1 MGAPP
6 NLQVFLIILGAAAI
20 SSKPYFDLGD
30 SYEDMM
36 RSVGRSQ
43 QEMRD
48 VFSGVRRGVEGL
60 GREAEEL
67 GDRIA
72 SDMDQEFGQLGA
84 RFGQWG
90 HGLGDQFD
98 LLGGHL
104 DNLGQGLNS
113 QFEQMGDFNLG
124 GHLDSLGQGLNSQF
138 EQMGNLN
145 FNLGHLAGPGL
156 LDHFHSSIGGSRDP
170 FGHSFSGFF
179 GRQSGAWWQGENV
192 CKATEVD
199 EEEDMGEGGQPGPF
213 TFHMEVHS
221 CTQTQDSYVC
231 THKKGGQAGIVTK
244 RTIFSCCSGHRLV
257 SGRCAEVEAL
267 QPLEETMEQLGGGE
281 FLELLVENDMAS
293 KLHNVT
299 VFLHSNEAVE
309 DWKND
314 LGEGGLDANTVYRVD
329 EGLLGRRRRSFT
341 SSLVLTEGPSLEEV
355 VSGHVVPGIV
365 EKADFFRDIVANLK
379 GERILP
385 SFNDQ
390 GPQVRVTRY
399 STKPETV
406 MANCAKV
413 TSTDHH
419 ASDGVV
425 HTVDKVMQ
433 PAKASILDTL
443 QSDSQFS
450 EFLAALEAHGFAED
464 LAQPGSFTVFA
475 PTNEAMASLDEE
487 TRAKLA
493 GGSCGKSIL
502 RSHILV
508 EVICAGAVQAG
519 QISVTSHSVG
529 SRKVRMERDG
539 RGQVTVEGVNLIFS
553 DQVATNGVIH
563 VVDDI
568 ILTPDSLS
576 LTQHLE
582 KRKTSHLLDLIKAAD
597 LTEADLMSANTTS
610 VLLPSEAAL
619 AALGQEGRQAL
630 LQDKKALQKVLL
642 HHVVVNSRTTQ
653 GREEEV
659 TTAAG
664 TKIPLTHHE
673 HPFSPSVT
681 LAQCAQ
687 VTDEAPVC
695 GGYVATVDNILLPPT
710 NNLMAALA
718 RDHSEFSR
726 LIEFAGID
734 KELRENVFT
743 VLAPTDDALAGLG
756 SETLARL
763 FGEKAVAEQV
773 VRAHLL
779 PGTKC
784 CASVPTMSRLRV
796 RSHLGSQVSMQRNRR
811 GGILADTAELLRCD
825 SLATNGLIHS
835 INNLVGGRGS
845 FWQL

>member
-1 MGAPP
+1 
-6 NLQVFLIILGAAAI
+6 
-20 SSKPYFDLGD
+20 
-30 SYEDMM
+30 
-36 RSVGRSQ
+36 
-43 QEMRD
+43 MRD

-170 FGHSFSGFF
+170 FGHSFSGIF

-199 EEEDMGEGGQPGPF
+199 EEEDMGEGGRSGPF

-221 CTQTQDSYVC
+221 CTRTQDSYVC

-244 RTIFSCCSGHRLV
+244 RTIFSCCPGHRLV
-257 SGRCAEVEAL
+257 SGRCTEVDAL
-267 QPLEETMEQLGGGE
+267 QPLEERIEELGGGE
-281 FLELLVENDMAS
+281 FLELLVENDMAP

-299 VFLHSNEAVE
+299 IFLPSNEAVE
-309 DWKND
+309 EWKIEM
-314 LGEGGLDANTVYRVD
+314 GEGGLDGGDANTVYRVD

-341 SSLVLTEGPSLEEV
+341 SSLVVKQGPSLAEV
-355 VSGHVVPGIV
+355 VSGHVVPGIL
-365 EKADFFRDIVANLK
+365 ESADLK
-379 GERILP
+379 DERLLP
-385 SFNDQ
+385 SINDQ

-419 ASDGVV
+419 ASEGVV
-425 HTVDKVMQ
+425 HTLEKVMQ
-433 PAKASILDTL
+433 PAQASILDTL
-443 QSDSQFS
+443 QSDSQFNS
-450 EFLAALEAHGFAED
+450 FLAALEAHGLAEE
-464 LAQPGSFTVFA
+464 LAKPGAITVFA
-475 PTNEAMASLDEE
+475 PTDEAMARLDEA

-493 GGSCGKSIL
+493 GGSCGMSIL
-502 RSHILV
+502 QSHILKHA
-508 EVICAGAVQAG
+508 ICSGAVQG
-519 QISVTSHSVG
+519 QVSVTSVG
-529 SRKVRMERDG
+529 GRQVRMERDA
-539 RGQVTVEGVNLIFS
+539 RDQVTVEGVQLIYS
-553 DQVATNGVIH
+553 DKVSTNGVIH

-568 ILTPDSLS
+568 IITKDSLS
-576 LTQHLE
+576 LIQHLE
-582 KRKTSHLLDLIKAAD
+582 RRKSSHLLDLIK
-597 LTEADLMSANTTS
+597 
-610 VLLPSEAAL
+610 EAAL
-619 AALGQEGRQAL
+619 EALGQEGRQAL

-642 HHVVVNSRTTQ
+642 HHVVVRGAQ
-653 GREEEV
+653 GNCRDAQLE
-659 TTAAG
+659 TAAG
-664 TKIPLTHHE
+664 TKIPLTHHR
-673 HPFSPSVT
+673 HWLSPPVT

-687 VTDEAPVC
+687 VIAEAPVC
-695 GGYVATVDNILLPPT
+695 GGHMVTIDNLLLPPT
-710 NNLMAALA
+710 NNLMAALS
-718 RDHSEFSR
+718 RGHLEFSK

-734 KELRENVFT
+734 KELRENTFT

-756 SETLARL
+756 SETRARL
-763 FGEKAVAEQV
+763 FGEKTVAEQV
-773 VRAHLL
+773 VRAHIL
-779 PGTKC
+779 PGTIC

-796 RSHLGSQVSMQRNRR
+796 RSHLGSQVTLRRSSR
-811 GGILADTAELLRCD
+811 GGILADTAELL
-825 SLATNGLIHS
+825 G
-835 INNLVGGRGS
+835 
-845 FWQL
+845 

>member
-1 MGAPP
+1 MRAPP
-6 NLQVFLIILGAAAI
+6 NLQVFLLLLGPATI
-20 SSKPYFDLGD
+20 FSKPYFDLGD

-43 QEMRD
+43 QEMSD
-48 VFSGVRRGVEGL
+48 LFSGVRRGVEGL

-104 DNLGQGLNS
+104 DNLG
-113 QFEQMGDFNLG
+113 E
-124 GHLDSLGQGLNSQF
+124 GLNSQF

-145 FNLGHLAGPGL
+145 FNLGRLAGPGL
-156 LDHFHSSIGGSRDP
+156 LDHIHSSIGGGSDP
-170 FGHSFSGFF
+170 FGQSFSGFF

-192 CKATEVD
+192 CRATEVD
-199 EEEDMGEGGQPGPF
+199 EEEDMGEGIQPGPF
-213 TFHMEVHS
+213 TFHLEVHS

-231 THKKGGQAGIVTK
+231 THKKGGQAGIVTE
-244 RTIFSCCSGHRLV
+244 RTIFSCCPGHRLV
-257 SGRCAEVEAL
+257 SGRCSEVEAM
-267 QPLEETMEQLGGGE
+267 QPLEETMEELGGGE
-281 FLELLVENDMAS
+281 FLELLVENDMAP

-299 VFLHSNEAVE
+299 IFLPSNEAVE
-309 DWKND
+309 DWKNEM
-314 LGEGGLDANTVYRVD
+314 GEGGIGANTVYRVD
-329 EGLLGRRRRSFT
+329 EGLLGRRRRSFR
-341 SSLVLTEGPSLEEV
+341 SSLVVTEGPSLAEV
-355 VSGHVVPGIV
+355 ISGHMVPGIV
-365 EKADFFRDIVANLK
+365 EEADFFGSVVADLK
-379 GERILP
+379 GERLLP

-390 GPQVRVTRY
+390 GSEVRMTRY
-399 STKPETV
+399 KTKPETV

-419 ASDGVV
+419 ASNGVV
-425 HTVDKVMQ
+425 HTLDKVMQ
-433 PAKASILDTL
+433 PAKDSILDTL

-450 EFLAALEAHGFAED
+450 LFLAALEAHGFAED
-464 LAQPGSFTVFA
+464 LAKPGSLTVFA
-475 PTNEAMASLDEE
+475 PTNEAMERLDEE

-508 EVICAGAVQAG
+508 QVICTGAVQG
-519 QISVTSHSVG
+519 QVSVPSVG
-529 SRKVRMERDG
+529 DRQVRMERDG
-539 RGQVTVEGVNLIFS
+539 RGQVTVEGVPMIFS
-553 DQVATNGVIH
+553 DKVATNGVIH

-582 KRKTSHLLDLIKAAD
+582 KRKSSHLLDLIKAAD
-597 LTEADLMSANTTS
+597 LTEADLMSANATS

-619 AALGQEGRQAL
+619 AALGEEERQAL

-642 HHVVVNSRTTQ
+642 HHVVVKSRTTHL
-653 GREEEV
+653 GREEELE
-659 TTAAG
+659 TAAG

-673 HPFSPSVT
+673 HPFSLSDGVT

-687 VTDEAPVC
+687 VTDETPIC

-756 SETLARL
+756 SETRATL
-763 FGEKAVAEQV
+763 FGEKTVAEQV

-796 RSHLGSQVSMQRNRR
+796 RSHLGSQVSMRRNRR
-811 GGILADTAELLRCD
+811 GGILADTAELVRCD
-825 SLATNGLIHS
+825 LVAANGLIHS
-835 INNLVGGRGS
+835 INNLVGGRATY
-845 FWQL
+845 WQL